1 VCLRTGSEHKG
12 RITDTLAGRLSS
24 LSLPSAQR
32 SPSACPARPLGVSR
46 QSVSNGLYELE
57 WPGVSSVGVG
67 MAKQWTFLVYLA
79 GDNNLESFGQRDLQ
93 EMKTVGST
101 EDFNV
106 VAQFDRMSD
115 GVTRRY

>member
-1 VCLRTGSEHKG
+1 
-12 RITDTLAGRLSS
+12 
-24 LSLPSAQR
+24 
-32 SPSACPARPLGVSR
+32 
-46 QSVSNGLYELE
+46 
-57 WPGVSSVGVG
+57 